1 MAGTLRFFWDL
12 ITTIGGKSEATQGVL
27 TPVKEVTL
35 PDERRFCGRL
45 LLPKKTGATTT
56 FPIEVFAYD
65 NGQANFTALVI
76 QAVDQAGYFRV
87 QWLADQGVSAPA
99 GGASSRVQEVD
110 CSCHLPFIL
119 HTHVAR
125 TNPVLAT
132 AAGLSGGKPA
142 MGSSVDTA
150 LGRIWKV
157 WCENDSQTAD
167 MEVDVWLVN

>member
-12 ITTIGGKSEATQGVL
+12 ITTIGGNTQATQGVL

-35 PDERRFCGRL
+35 PEGRRFHGRFI
-45 LLPKKTGATTT
+45 LPKKTGATTPV
-56 FPIEVFAYD
+56 PIEVFVYD
-65 NGQANFTALVI
+65 NGVSNFQALVV
-76 QAVDQAGYFRV
+76 QAVDQTGYFRV
-87 QWLADQGVSAPA
+87 QWLADQGTSAPA

-132 AAGLSGGKPA
+132 AAGLSGGKPGI
-142 MGSSVDTA
+142 GSDASTA

-157 WCENDSQTAD
+157 WCENDSLTD
-167 MEVDVWLVN
+167 DIEVDVWLVN